1 MKNVLN
7 RAKITERILALQ
19 DKEQTKAYT
28 YVILSLLTVSFFGLF
43 ALRPAFSIIANLQ
56 KQLADEKVV
65 YEALQKKLQ
74 DLQSLD
80 KQYLTI
86 EPDLDLIY
94 SAIPTSPQ
102 AASLIRQIEKVAQQN
117 NIEINSLD
125 TAIIEDY
132 PIVSDDK
139 LQSFAFTLDVEGTEE
154 SIGELL
160 TQLTTFNRVVSI
172 EKVGNAKGENGVIH
186 TVIEA
191 RAYFMPNNN

>member
-1 MKNVLN
+1 MNNIIN

-56 KQLADEKVV
+56 KQLTDDKGVF
-65 YEALQKKLQ
+65 EALLKKTS
-74 DLQSLD
+74 DLKSLD
-80 KQYLTI
+80 KQY
-86 EPDLDLIY
+86 PSKSDLELIY

-102 AASLIRQIEKVAQQN
+102 ASSLIRQIEKIAQQSD
-117 NIEINSLD
+117 ITINSLD
-125 TAIIEDY
+125 TGEIEDY
-132 PIVSDDK
+132 PLSKGDK
-139 LQSFAFTLDVEGTEE
+139 LQSFAFTIDVQGSET

-172 EKVGNAKGENGVIH
+172 EKVGNAKAEKGGIH
-186 TVIEA
+186 TVIDA
-191 RAYFMPNNN
+191 RAYFMQDNNE